1 MSLTAFKKKSIINYG
16 SNRSGRGPGGI
27 WLPQGPF
34 GHSTQSL
41 SLSLQ
46 SPGYSGFSINGG
58 TRNIGY
64 VAKSSVFSKNFTP
77 FKGAYAKGNGGCCGN
92 YYNKEHVL
100 PSRQVDTLGT
110 QAYYI
115 KPSVLSTYG
124 LLDRKYRWAYYGV
137 YPNNI
142 VSPSGVG
149 NANLKDNTSQ
159 NVYIKNKG
167 IANDCINDVNKLD
180 KYMGYCVNH
189 GPYLNHP
196 TNGDRF
202 TWNQIVAN
210 APYTKTLFQPLT
222 ASQYI
227 LKIQRKCVN
236 NSIRHIPE
244 KTNNGNSVCA
254 VPLSARLN

>member
-1 MSLTAFKKKSIINYG
+1 MSLTAFKKKSVINYG

-27 WLPQGPF
+27 WIPQGPF
-34 GHSTQSL
+34 GHSTQML

-58 TRNIGY
+58 MRNIGY

-77 FKGAYAKGNGGCCGN
+77 FRGAYAKGNGGTLGQ
-92 YYNKEHVL
+92 YYNRDHVL

-110 QAYYI
+110 QAQYI
-115 KPSVLSTYG
+115 KPSVVSTHG
-124 LLDRKYRWAYYGV
+124 MLDRKYRWVYYGV

-149 NANLKDNTSQ
+149 NTNLTDNTSQ
-159 NVYIKNKG
+159 GVYVMNKG
-167 IANDCINDVNKLD
+167 IENDCINDVNNFE
-180 KYMGYCVNH
+180 KYKNHCVNC
-189 GPYLNHP
+189 GSY
-196 TNGDRF
+196 
-202 TWNQIVAN
+202 
-210 APYTKTLFQPLT
+210 PYTKTIYQPLT

-236 NSIRHIPE
+236 QSVKHFPE
-244 KTNNGNSVCA
+244 KTGNGNSVCA